1 MQVLLEQDQKVF
13 SVRRGFKGI
22 FQVRDHFGSVCREK
36 SGEELMSRGKTQ
48 MYKIIKKK
56 TMFLA
61 KQFNAEGVFCEGT
74 ITNKVQVVEDGNQ
87 ELLLQIKDGP
97 SIRSF

>member
-1 MQVLLEQDQKVF
+1 
-13 SVRRGFKGI
+13 
-22 FQVRDHFGSVCREK
+22 
-36 SGEELMSRGKTQ
+36 
-48 MYKIIKKK
+48 MYNIIKKT
-56 TMFLA
+56 TMFLK

-97 SIRSF
+97 SVRSF